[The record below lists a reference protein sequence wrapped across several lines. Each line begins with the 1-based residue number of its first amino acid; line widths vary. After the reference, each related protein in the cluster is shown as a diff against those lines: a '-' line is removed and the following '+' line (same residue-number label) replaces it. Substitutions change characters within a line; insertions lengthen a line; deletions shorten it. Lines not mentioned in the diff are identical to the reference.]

1 MSLEELQAQCLDVLP
16 DRHTM
21 AVVSIDDVKLLNKVK
36 LLKGNDIAV
45 IANVLSSHNWN
56 KIKQK

>member
-1 MSLEELQAQCLDVLP
+1 
-16 DRHTM
+16 
-21 AVVSIDDVKLLNKVK
+21 VK